1 MFQVKNKA
9 VLKLLANRQM
19 KKSRQRNGIAIGA
32 IILTTVLFSVLFT
45 VAGGVVQQAQQSL
58 MRSNGSTSQT
68 SIDFLSMPEFEQLKK
83 AGGYKDIHYTII
95 TGIGADQR
103 LERLSTEVRYAG
115 DEEAAKAMLGTPTI
129 GTMPKEKM
137 EIAMSRLVLDAL
149 GHSDEL
155 GSQITFP
162 IEVNGMI
169 YQDTF
174 TLCGVWDGDELAPAQ
189 QVWVSK
195 EYSAEI
201 APVLQTTFAEN
212 HIYEGTVCA
221 QITFSNTFHL
231 PEKLNNLVNK
241 AGLPSG
247 TNTGINA
254 VYQTF
259 EMDFTTVLAG
269 IALLS
274 VVLLS
279 GYLIIYNVFYISVTQ
294 DIQFYGLLKTI
305 GASGKQLR
313 RILYRQAGQLSLI
326 GIPIGVVAGYGIG
339 KILLPRV
346 MSAFTFQGFGD
357 FAVSPLVLIGA
368 AVFSLFTIWISCLR
382 PGRIAAKVS
391 PVEAVHYNGSA
402 QENSKKKTKRTQTT
416 TTRTLGMGNV
426 RRDGK
431 KAVLVI
437 LSLTLSLTL
446 LNLTY
451 TILNGFDLDRYV
463 EAQMTGDFEVTH
475 WSILMPGYPEK
486 NYEGI
491 DQNFIDAVNQ
501 IPGLER
507 FEKVYCDENYFVE
520 LSDTAKEWMKQDASE
535 KDFGYTALEVL
546 NGNEFCSSYAVTGTL
561 TDQISYTVGSFDSQK
576 WASGEYVIYSDDL
589 MRQSKGT
596 QALYQPG
603 DKIVLTGQN
612 GQKKGFTVM
621 ALGTLNERLTS
632 HQYSEMSM
640 QIILP
645 EQAFDALYGE
655 KQPFF
660 AVYDVEDVHREEVEK
675 ITSELVMGSDKTYI
689 SHDTLAKEFLQTQR
703 NFTMIGGILSFILA
717 AIGVLNFV
725 NVVVTGILTRQKEL
739 AMLNAIG
746 MSGKQMKKML
756 IWESTAYIG
765 GAVLLTATVGNLLGW
780 LICQNELIQNQW
792 AFVYHFTPTPILMCL
807 PFLAVIAVAIPLG
820 FYKSI
825 RKRSIVERLRVE

>member
-19 KKSRQRNGIAIGA
+19 KKSGQRNGIAIGA
-32 IILTTVLFSVLFT
+32 MILTTVLFSVLFT

-58 MRSNGSTSQT
+58 MRSAGSSAQT
-68 SIDFLSMPEFEQLKK
+68 TIDFLSMPEYEQLKE
-83 AGGYKDIHYTII
+83 AGGYKSIHYTII

-103 LERLSTEVRYAG
+103 LERVSTEVRYG
-115 DEEAAKAMLGTPTI
+115 DDERAAAAMLAYPTT
-129 GTMPKEKM
+129 GTMPEEKM
-137 EIAMSRLVLDAL
+137 DIAMSRLVLDAL
-149 GHSDEL
+149 GYSDEL

-162 IEVNGMI
+162 IEVNGTV

-174 TLCGVWDGDELAPAQ
+174 TLCGVWDGDELTPAQ

-195 EYSAEI
+195 EYSSEI
-201 APVLQTTFAEN
+201 APVLQTTFTES

-221 QITFSNTFHL
+221 QVEFSNTFNL
-231 PEKLNNLVNK
+231 SAKLADLIGR
-241 AGLPSG
+241 AGLPNS
-247 TNTGINA
+247 TNTGVNV
-254 VYQTF
+254 VYQSSG
-259 EMDFTTVLAG
+259 MDFTTILAG
-269 IALLS
+269 IALLL

-326 GIPIGVVAGYGIG
+326 GIPIGVVVGYGIG
-339 KILLPRV
+339 QILLPRV

-357 FAVSPLVLIGA
+357 FVVSPLVLIGA
-368 AVFSLFTIWISCLR
+368 AMFSLFTIWVSCLR
-382 PGRIAAKVS
+382 PGHIAAKVS
-391 PVEAVHYNGSA
+391 PVEAVHYNGNT
-402 QENSKKKTKRTQTT
+402 QENSKRKTKRTQTT
-416 TTRTLGMGNV
+416 TPCMLGMGNV

-463 EAQMTGDFEVTH
+463 DVQMTGDFEVTH

-491 DQNFIDAVNQ
+491 DGYFIDAVSQ
-501 IPGLER
+501 LPGLEG
-507 FEKVYCDENYFVE
+507 FEKIYCDESCFVE
-520 LSDTAKEWMKQDASE
+520 LSDTAKEWMKQDAL
-535 KDFGYTALEVL
+535 KKGFGYTALEVL
-546 NGNEFCSSYAVTGTL
+546 DGNEFCSSYAITGTL
-561 TDQISYTVGSFDSQK
+561 TNQISYISGSFNSQK

-589 MRQSKGT
+589 MRQSHGEQT
-596 QALYQPG
+596 LYQPG
-603 DKIVLTGQN
+603 DKIILTGQD
-612 GQKKGFTVM
+612 GQKKDFTIM

-632 HQYSEMSM
+632 RQYSEMSI
-640 QIILP
+640 QIIMP
-645 EQAFDALYGE
+645 EQAFEALYGE

-660 AVYDVEDVHREEVEK
+660 AVYNVEDIHREEAEK
-675 ITSELVMGSDKTYI
+675 ITSELVIGSDKAYI
-689 SHDTLAKEFLQTQR
+689 SHDTLANEFLQTQR
-703 NFTMIGGILSFILA
+703 NFTMIGSVLSFILA
-717 AIGVLNFV
+717 AIGILNFV
-725 NVVVTGILTRQKEL
+725 NVMVTGILTRQKEL
-739 AMLNAIG
+739 AMLNAVG

-765 GAVLLTATVGNLLGW
+765 GSVLLTATVGNLLGW

-792 AFVYHFTPTPILMCL
+792 AFVYRFTPTPILICL
-807 PFLAVIAVAIPLG
+807 PFLAAIAVIIPLA
-820 FYKSI
+820 FYQAI
-825 RKRSIVERLRVE
+825 CKRSIVERLRFE